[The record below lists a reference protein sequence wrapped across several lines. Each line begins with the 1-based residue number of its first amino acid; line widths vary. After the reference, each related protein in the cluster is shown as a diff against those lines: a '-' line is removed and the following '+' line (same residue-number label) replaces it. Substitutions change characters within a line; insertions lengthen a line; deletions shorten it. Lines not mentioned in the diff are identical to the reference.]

1 MKKLMNKT
9 AVVTGAGS
17 GIGKAIAELF
27 AREGANV
34 VVADL
39 HPEHIDLV
47 VKAIT
52 ASGGKALGVVFDVSS
67 ETDVARLVEMTL
79 KNFKTLDILVNNAGV
94 MDDFMPVEKISDE
107 LWNKVMGV
115 NLNGTFYTC
124 RLAVPIMLN
133 QSSGVIINIA
143 SVGGLFGTRAGAAYT
158 ASKHAVIGLTKNIGF
173 MYAKNGIRCNAIAPG
188 GVNTN
193 IGANMKPDSFGME
206 RGMLGMATMPR
217 MGEPEEIANAALFLA
232 SADASF
238 VNAAVLTVDGGWTA
252 S

>member
-1 MKKLMNKT
+1 MKKLLNKT
-9 AVVTGAGS
+9 AIITGAGS

-27 AREGANV
+27 ALEGANV

-39 HPEHIDLV
+39 HQKSIDAV
-47 VKAIT
+47 VDSIT
-52 ASGGKALGVVFDVSS
+52 ASGGSAVGIVCDISS
-67 ETDVARLVEMTL
+67 ESDVARLVDESVQ
-79 KNFKTLDILVNNAGV
+79 KFKTLDILVNNAGV
-94 MDDFMPVEKISDE
+94 MDDFMPVDKISDA

-124 RLAVPIMLN
+124 RLAVPLMLK
-133 QSSGVIINIA
+133 QQGGAIINIA

-188 GVNTN
+188 GVNTA
-193 IGANMKPDSFGME
+193 IGLDMKPDPFGME
-206 RGMLGMATMPR
+206 RGMLGMAAMPR
-217 MGEPEEIANAALFLA
+217 MGEPAEIAQAALFLA
-232 SADASF
+232 SPEASF
-238 VNAAVLTVDGGWTA
+238 VNATVLTVDGGWTA